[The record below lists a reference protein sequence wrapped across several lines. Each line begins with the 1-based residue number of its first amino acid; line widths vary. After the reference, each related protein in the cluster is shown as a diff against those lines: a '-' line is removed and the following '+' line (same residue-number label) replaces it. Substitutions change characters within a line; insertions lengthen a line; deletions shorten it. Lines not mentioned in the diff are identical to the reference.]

1 MALTRADCLIW
12 ETLADRGLI
21 PPHPSLLEIGQANW
35 YGDMPI
41 EWLMD
46 HTKRKQPNLLPDLE
60 EADRDRQVF
69 RIAAIFYRCLLD
81 VQKVAA
87 IDLHPPP
94 GSNAHRLDLNES
106 IDLGEKF
113 DVVTNTGTV
122 EHVFDQRRALTTIHD
137 HCAVGGLMLH
147 AGPLAGWPDHGL
159 FHAQPGLWL
168 DLTRANAY
176 DLLMLVYFDM
186 NAGHAT
192 AVEGR
197 AAMHQIQWAD
207 GSMVYAVL
215 RKKVDA
221 PFRVPMQRVY
231 TESPDAQTVQDW
243 RTMR

>member
-12 ETLADRGLI
+12 ENLSDRGLI
-21 PPHPSLLEIGQANW
+21 PSNPSLLEIGQANW

-41 EWLMD
+41 SWLAE
-46 HTKRKQPNLLPDLE
+46 HAKRRQPKLLPDLE
-60 EADRDRQVF
+60 EADRGMQVF
-69 RIAAIFYRCLLD
+69 RIANIFYRCLLD
-81 VQKVAA
+81 VRRSVA

-94 GSNAHRLDLNES
+94 GSEAHRLDLNEP

-113 DVVTNTGTV
+113 DVVVNTGTV
-122 EHVFDQRRALTTIHD
+122 EHVFDQRRALQTIHD
-137 HCAVGGLMLH
+137 HCNVGGLMLH

-168 DLTRANAY
+168 DLARANAY
-176 DLLMLVYFDM
+176 DVLMLVYFDM
-186 NAGHAT
+186 SGGHAQ
-192 AVEGR
+192 AVQGR
-197 AAMHQIQWAD
+197 AEMHQITWAN

-215 RKKVDA
+215 RKKDEE

-231 TESPDAQTVQDW
+231 SENPDSQTVEDW

>member
-12 ETLADRGLI
+12 DTLSDRGVI
-21 PPHPSLLEIGQANW
+21 PKKPSLLEIGQANW
-35 YGDMPI
+35 YGDMPMS
-41 EWLMD
+41 WLVEQV
-46 HTKRKQPNLLPDLE
+46 KRRQPHLLPELE
-60 EADRDRQVF
+60 EADRDMQVF
-69 RIAAIFYRCLLD
+69 RIADIFYRCLLD
-81 VQKVAA
+81 VRKLTA

-94 GSNAHRLDLNES
+94 GSNAHRLDLNEP
-106 IDLGEKF
+106 IDLHEKF
-113 DVVTNTGTV
+113 EVIVNTGTV
-122 EHVFDQRRALTTIHD
+122 EHVFDQRRALETIHE

-168 DLTRANAY
+168 DLARANAY
-176 DLLMLVYFDM
+176 DAIMLVYFDM
-186 NAGHAT
+186 NAGQAR

-197 AAMHQIQWAD
+197 TEMHRIQWAD

-215 RKKVDA
+215 RKKADA

-231 TESPDAQTVQDW
+231 SESADQQTVQDW